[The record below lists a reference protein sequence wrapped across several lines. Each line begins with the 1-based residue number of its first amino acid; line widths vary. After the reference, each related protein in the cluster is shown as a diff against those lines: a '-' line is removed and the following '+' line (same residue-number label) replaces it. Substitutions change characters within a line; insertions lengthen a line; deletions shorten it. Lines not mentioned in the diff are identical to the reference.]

1 MYGELVPMGG
11 GDPIPLL
18 KRTLTIGR
26 RDSNDIVLQ
35 YENISGHHC
44 QMTVNYGYWY
54 VKDMNS
60 RNGVKVNNLRID
72 AEKRL
77 DPGDVLSIAKH
88 RFQVQ
93 YSPADLGAVGPPPDD
108 EATAAIFGKSLL
120 ERAGLAKKK
129 TIEEMAEDDDDIRT
143 RREVTKDDKSPQRKK
158 RPLF

>member
-1 MYGELVPMGG
+1 M
-11 GDPIPLL
+11 

-44 QMTVNYGYWY
+44 QLTVNYGYWY

-60 RNGVKVNNLRID
+60 RNGVKVNNARIE

-88 RFQVQ
+88 RFEVH

-108 EATAAIFGKSLL
+108 ESTGAIFGKSLL

-129 TIEEMAEDDDDIRT
+129 EIDEMAMDDDDMRP
-143 RREVTKDDKSPQRKK
+143 RRDITKDDATPLKKK